1 MGKYKE
7 MDYDLFNH
15 YFYYDETSKTSL
27 RWKVNKGRVRKDT
40 VAGTYYSQGYYI
52 VRLNKEC
59 YLVHRV
65 VWLLL
70 HGEIDSD
77 LMIDHID
84 RNKLNNKGDNL
95 RQVTQAENNKNRPSQ
110 YKKKVN

>member
-7 MDYDLFNH
+7 MNYELFHH

-27 RWKVNKGRVRKDT
+27 RWKVNKGRASKDT
-40 VAGTYYSQGYYI
+40 VAGTYYTQGYYI
-52 VRLNKEC
+52 VRLNNEC